1 MFCKCQN
8 KSSRSQF
15 LRSCKNAPVFRTLG
29 PHLVLSAPSATV
41 GDIIKSLL
49 PGSPEY
55 VVPPLQSNN
64 NNPGAIRNSQYKQVL
79 RRPELGMSATAS
91 VEVRGRRGRPVSSIR
106 SLTNILYNCIC
117 METLPGVLQLRTS
130 EVSNDHSHGDY
141 SHIFSCISPCCRYT
155 VSQEYYCS
163 ITHINIVP

>member
-1 MFCKCQN
+1 M
-8 KSSRSQF
+8 
-15 LRSCKNAPVFRTLG
+15 
-29 PHLVLSAPSATV
+29 PSATV
-41 GDIIKSLL
+41 GDIIKSLF

-79 RRPELGMSATAS
+79 RRPELGMSATTS

-117 METLPGVLQLRTS
+117 METLPGALQLRTS
-130 EVSNDHSHGDY
+130 EGRNGHITVIHGDY
-141 SHIFSCISPCCRYT
+141 SHIFSCISPCCRHI

-163 ITHINIVP
+163 ITRINIVP